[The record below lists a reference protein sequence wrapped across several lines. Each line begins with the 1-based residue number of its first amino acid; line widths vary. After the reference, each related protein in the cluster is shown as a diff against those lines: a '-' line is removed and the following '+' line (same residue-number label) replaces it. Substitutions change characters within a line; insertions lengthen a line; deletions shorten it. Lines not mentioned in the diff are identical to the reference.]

1 MIPEQILAEWH
12 QWGLASPP
20 DSILS
25 IHGGLTNQNY
35 LIRSEGTEVLLRLNN
50 TATSLGIYRDEELAI
65 HQHMAKAGLTPA
77 VRYHSSEL
85 NYWVR
90 DFILGT
96 PLAAAPSSE
105 DLRAVTEVLSTVHA
119 QRPRANLH
127 TLDVQA
133 ACAQYLAQ
141 CDGHSEAV
149 IRLKEE
155 VSQLVPIPADD
166 ACLCHL
172 DPLPANWLRDSEG
185 KFSLL
190 DWEYAALAHPS
201 LDYAALQLQL
211 PENKQALFE
220 SFIPESLRAVMADAR
235 AQVRLLDLSWRLAH
249 ATG

>member
-1 MIPEQILAEWH
+1 
-12 QWGLASPP
+12 
-20 DSILS
+20 
-25 IHGGLTNQNY
+25 
-35 LIRSEGTEVLLRLNN
+35 
-50 TATSLGIYRDEELAI
+50 
-65 HQHMAKAGLTPA
+65 GLTPA
-77 VRYHSSEL
+77 LRYHSSEL
-85 NYWVR
+85 DYWVR
-90 DFILGT
+90 DFIPGT
-96 PLAAAPSSE
+96 PLAAAPSDD
-105 DLRAVTEVLSTVHA
+105 DLQAVTKVLATVHA

-155 VSQLVPIPADD
+155 VSQLTPLPADD

-172 DPLPANWLRDSEG
+172 DPLPANWLRDSED
-185 KFSLL
+185 KLWLL

-220 SFIPESLRAVMADAR
+220 SFIPENLREVMADAR
-235 AQVRLLDLSWRLAH
+235 TQVRLMDRSWRLAH

>member
-12 QWGLASPP
+12 HWGLASPP

-25 IHGGLTNQNY
+25 IQGGLTNQNY
-35 LIRSEGTEVLLRLNN
+35 LIRSEGIELLLRLNN

-65 HQHMAKAGLTPA
+65 HQHMSKAGLTPA
-77 VRYHSSEL
+77 LRYYSPEL
-85 NYWVR
+85 QYWVR
-90 DFILGT
+90 DFIPGT
-96 PLAAAPSSE
+96 TLAAAPSDD
-105 DLRAVTEVLSTVHA
+105 DLQAVTKVLSTVHA
-119 QRPRANLH
+119 QRPWANLH

-133 ACAQYLAQ
+133 ACSQYLAQ

-155 VSQLVPIPADD
+155 VSQLTPLPADD

-172 DPLPANWLRDSEG
+172 DPLPANWLRDREG
-185 KFSLL
+185 KLWLL
-190 DWEYAALAHPS
+190 DWEYTALAHPS

-220 SFIPESLRAVMADAR
+220 SFIPENLREVMADAR
-235 AQVRLLDLSWRLAH
+235 TQVRLMDRSWRLAH

>member
-12 QWGLASPP
+12 HWGLASPP

-25 IHGGLTNQNY
+25 IQGGLTNQNY
-35 LIRSEGTEVLLRLNN
+35 LIRSEGIELLLRLNN

-65 HQHMAKAGLTPA
+65 HQHMSKAGLTPA
-77 VRYHSSEL
+77 LRYYSPEL
-85 NYWVR
+85 QYWVR
-90 DFILGT
+90 DFIPGT
-96 PLAAAPSSE
+96 TLAAAPSDD
-105 DLRAVTEVLSTVHA
+105 DLQAVTKVLSTVHA
-119 QRPRANLH
+119 QRPWANLH

-133 ACAQYLAQ
+133 ACSQYLAQ

-155 VSQLVPIPADD
+155 VSQLTPLPADD

-185 KFSLL
+185 KLWLL
-190 DWEYAALAHPS
+190 DWEYTALAHPS

-220 SFIPESLRAVMADAR
+220 SFIPENLREVMADAR
-235 AQVRLLDLSWRLAH
+235 TQVRLMDRSWRLAH

>member
-12 QWGLASPP
+12 HWGLASPP
-20 DSILS
+20 DFILS
-25 IHGGLTNQNY
+25 IQGGLTNQNY
-35 LIRSEGTEVLLRLNN
+35 LIRSEGTERLLRLNN
-50 TATSLGIYRDEELAI
+50 TAKSLGIYRDEELAI

-85 NYWVR
+85 DYWVR
-90 DFILGT
+90 DFIPGT
-96 PLAAAPSSE
+96 PLATTHSDD
-105 DLRAVTEVLSTVHA
+105 DLQAVTKVLSTVHT
-119 QRPRANLH
+119 QHPRANLH

-133 ACAQYLAQ
+133 ACSQYLAQ

-155 VSQLVPIPADD
+155 VSQLTPLPADD

-185 KFSLL
+185 KLWLL

-220 SFIPESLRAVMADAR
+220 SFIPENLREMMADAR
-235 AQVRLLDLSWRLAH
+235 SQVRLMDHSWRLAH